1 MKPANNDDLTI
12 DNSQSLKYKT
22 ALVRKTA
29 NHNNGKS
36 SVEDAKIAFPL
47 KYLSNFWR
55 SLEMPLINCKVQLKL
70 NWIKDCIL
78 SSWKVCKISDNRC

>member
-36 SVEDAKIAFPL
+36 SAEDTSI
-47 KYLSNFWR
+47 
-55 SLEMPLINCKVQLKL
+55 KVFE
-70 NWIKDCIL
+70 
-78 SSWKVCKISDNRC
+78 